1 MPSEHAGRLVR
12 EPCANTGRDA
22 DMPSLPSRADRYYS
36 AQGTGRAGRSRSRRP
51 SWRTRDNAGIARAL
65 AFIQRHAV
73 DDHLSSRLP
82 AAEPVALREAESLGR
97 HDAGPR
103 ATRKTN
109 QRKTAKL
116 FSVICSGALGASKA
130 PIGGHR
136 PPLQL
141 VLIENRIHLLV
152 LCPTE
157 VLRPKKHTPLAAWD

>member
-1 MPSEHAGRLVR
+1 
-12 EPCANTGRDA
+12 
-22 DMPSLPSRADRYYS
+22 MPSLPSRADRYYS
-36 AQGTGRAGRSRSRRP
+36 AQGTGVAGPSRSKRTC
-51 SWRTRDNAGIARAL
+51 WRTRDNAAIARAL

-82 AAEPVALREAESLGR
+82 AAEPVALRETESLGR

-116 FSVICSGALGASKA
+116 FSVICSGARRTSTD
-130 PIGGHR
+130 PIGDHR

-141 VLIENRIHLLV
+141 VLIDNRINLA
-152 LCPTE
+152 
-157 VLRPKKHTPLAAWD
+157 LRCAING